1 MGIGKAVLGALFELE
16 PTAPAKTAPAAPAAT
31 VAPTAAPAQV
41 LQVAT
46 AGAISQDM
54 LNDLMQAVS
63 DAKLEGYDYLE
74 LMDAVKNMSSLPFTE
89 EQKIMAAFA
98 TVSNQTSF
106 EKIVSSITHYISVID
121 KRETEFME
129 TAAKKE
135 QAMVG
140 GREDQI
146 KAIDTDIAAAAQQIT
161 DLTAKIN
168 ELQAKKGTLSGEKE
182 EHRIKIESKRAS
194 FKVTAQTMRDKLV
207 ADKAKI
213 ERALTPATPKGV

>member
-1 MGIGKAVLGALFELE
+1 MGIGSKILGAFMELE
-16 PTAPAKTAPAAPAAT
+16 PSAPAKNAPATPAAIAATT
-31 VAPTAAPAQV
+31 VPSAPV
-41 LQVAT
+41 VQVAT
-46 AGAISQDM
+46 AGAMSQDM

-63 DAKLEGYDYLE
+63 DANLEGYDYLE

-106 EKIVSSITHYISVID
+106 EKIVSSITHYVSVID
-121 KRETEFME
+121 KRETEFMD
-129 TAAKKE
+129 TASKKE

-146 KAIDTDIAAAAQQIT
+146 KAIDTDITAAAQQIT
-161 DLTAKIN
+161 ELTAKIN

-194 FKVTAQTMRDKLV
+194 FKVTAQTMRDKLI

-213 ERALTPATPKGV
+213 ERALTPTTPKGV

>member
-1 MGIGKAVLGALFELE
+1 MGIRKAVLGALFELE
-16 PTAPAKTAPAAPAAT
+16 PTAAPASKAPVT
-31 VAPTAAPAQV
+31 PVVPVTPVAP
-41 LQVAT
+41 VASVVI

-54 LNDLMQAVS
+54 LNDLMQAIS
-63 DAKLEGYDYLE
+63 DANLEGYDYLE

-106 EKIVSSITHYISVID
+106 EKIMASIAHYVSVID
-121 KRETEFME
+121 KRETEFMD

-146 KAIDTDIAAAAQQIT
+146 KAIDVDIAAAAQQIT

-168 ELQAKKGTLSGEKE
+168 ELQTNKGTLSGEKE

-194 FKVTAQTMRDKLV
+194 FKITAQTMRDKSL

-213 ERALTPATPKGV
+213 ERAITPAAPKGV